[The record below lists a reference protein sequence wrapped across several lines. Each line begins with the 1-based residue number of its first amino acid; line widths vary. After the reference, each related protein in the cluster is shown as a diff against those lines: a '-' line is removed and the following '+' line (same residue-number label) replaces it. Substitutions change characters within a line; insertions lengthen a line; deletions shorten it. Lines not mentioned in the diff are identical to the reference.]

1 MERVKSKGKKNNK
14 NNDNNNAENLNF
26 LTNCHNP
33 NSTSTQLK
41 SWVWHEN
48 DFNPPP
54 PPTTTTHHHP
64 HKLNV
69 SNISA
74 VTDPISTKL

>member
-54 PPTTTTHHHP
+54 PPP

-69 SNISA
+69 SNIPA
-74 VTDPISTKL
+74 VTDSISTKLSS